1 MLQYNIVTM
10 SVNEVVSIRIPKEL
24 KKKMKEIKINW
35 SEEIRAFIEEKVRE
49 YTRIKKLNE
58 IDEMLSRISTRK
70 RCAARY
76 VREDRD
82 SN

>member
-1 MLQYNIVTM
+1 M

-49 YTRIKKLNE
+49 YTRIRKLKE
-58 IDEMLSRISTRK
+58 IDEMLSEITTRK